1 MYALKME
8 DGKEL
13 ITTVRGTIYQN
24 ERNAD
29 TLVFLLPRTYEG
41 TDMADCSLLMRYVT
55 PSGSG
60 HSEEIEMDPIPYDEN
75 YYRYR
80 LKVSSRLTCECG
92 TLTLWLTAIS
102 RGNDVVLETGEAV
115 IPVLERKNIN
125 EYLSDQDKGRLD
137 LLDEKVAHL
146 QSTKADNLVY
156 DPETHNLQLASG
168 GEPIG
173 NNVAIVTQQITSS

>member
-1 MYALKME
+1 
-8 DGKEL
+8 
-13 ITTVRGTIYQN
+13 
-24 ERNAD
+24 
-29 TLVFLLPRTYEG
+29 
-41 TDMADCSLLMRYVT
+41 
-55 PSGSG
+55 
-60 HSEEIEMDPIPYDEN
+60 MDPIPYDEN